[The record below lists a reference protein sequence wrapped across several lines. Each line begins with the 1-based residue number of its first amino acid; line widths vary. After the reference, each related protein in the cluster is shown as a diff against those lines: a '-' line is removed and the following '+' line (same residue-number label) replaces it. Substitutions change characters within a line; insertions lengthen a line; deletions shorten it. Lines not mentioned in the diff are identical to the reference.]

1 MKNFKPLSPKETA
14 KLLVEQ
20 DPEDI
25 QEAVDDLIENQVND
39 DLFEEAGEEAFNSKG
54 LRYGI

>member
-14 KLLVEQ
+14 QLLVEQ
-20 DPEDI
+20 DPENI

-39 DLFEEAGEEAFNSKG
+39 DLFDEAGEQAFNSKG
-54 LRYGI
+54 LRFGY

>member
-1 MKNFKPLSPKETA
+1 MKNFKPLSPREVA
-14 KLLVEQ
+14 QNLIEQ

-39 DLFEEAGEEAFNSKG
+39 DLFDEAGEQAFNAKG
-54 LRYGI
+54 LRFGY